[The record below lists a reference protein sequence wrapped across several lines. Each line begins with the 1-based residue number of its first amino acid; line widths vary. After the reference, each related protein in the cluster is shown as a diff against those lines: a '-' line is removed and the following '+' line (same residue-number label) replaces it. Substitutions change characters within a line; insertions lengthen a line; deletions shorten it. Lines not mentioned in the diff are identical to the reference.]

1 MLSPTTVFVSITTTI
16 LALQLFSEPFI
27 LNAPQLSPNGPD
39 NATLTPVIYLYQN
52 AFERF
57 NQGYASAIG
66 WVLFLLIF
74 VITLIYFR
82 TQREDG
88 VLTS

>member
-1 MLSPTTVFVSITTTI
+1 LAPTTLFVSITTTI

-66 WVLFLLIF
+66 WVLFVLIF
-74 VITLIYFR
+74 IITVVYFR
-82 TQREDG
+82 AQGDEG
-88 VLTS
+88 VLSK